1 MYLDQYFEMIRTK
14 LNRKVNL
21 YWGKKSLLFHS
32 RNFYKAE
39 IKMSQVVTVYK
50 LEDCRD

>member
-21 YWGKKSLLFHS
+21 YWEKKILTISLREL
-32 RNFYKAE
+32 
-39 IKMSQVVTVYK
+39 
-50 LEDCRD
+50 L